1 MLIVQKNDDAAFV
14 RQIDAESRVTVW
26 AVNRA
31 NSPLISKLGLTHVL
45 GGAVDASG
53 QKILH
58 TTGPGVNMELHDSS
72 MQPGQ
77 FGLQPQSQYL
87 QPAGQ
92 FGLQPQM
99 QYFPATCPPA
109 IPQFYSVP
117 PQNLASAIMDLTG
130 MLDLVSFAEKQNLFS
145 RDMDKVTGPKLCRCF
160 CEPNHLADGYNFACF
175 NADGSF
181 KARFV
186 LQNYSVFEVKWFKYT
201 DSPEK
206 GYFLFAPSVS
216 AVYAPQNCDGTFTT
230 DANIACVNSTMG
242 MGWLCTAGGVENLD
256 WEIIRRFGENA
267 RLVWTEFPDDPLL
280 TYNHFLE
287 AFGIV
292 TEARS
297 HGIEMNIVRVKAVTE
312 ASGIAVQAQESLL
325 DSGKIKKVARRY
337 NLPID
342 PVWNDLPG
350 EIDFDDDLPVH
361 KVLPFWTNNRVAV
374 FFGMRTGEFLV
385 EIIRRRPRSAMFR
398 HPLVVVDKKDRK
410 LMEQVHAAGGNK
422 IRVATFDVF
431 KDEDVF
437 LTTVPSLA
445 KMIFIVPPCG
455 DSEMKVVTPAI
466 LDVCAQVKLPVGIFS
481 RSEDAP
487 QQEIAADTVLY
498 NVAKSKDAEDV
509 FFARDI
515 NINSDVITRY
525 KFSPAGVEEA
535 LVTKDDMMKELM

>member
-1 MLIVQKNDDAAFV
+1 MLIVPKNDDAAFV

-26 AVNRA
+26 AVNHA

-58 TTGPGVNMELHDSS
+58 TTGPGLTLERRDAVMP
-72 MQPGQ
+72 Q
-77 FGLQPQSQYL
+77 GLLPYQGWMLPTMAQAPQQIGYAVPLS
-87 QPAGQ
+87 
-92 FGLQPQM
+92 
-99 QYFPATCPPA
+99 
-109 IPQFYSVP
+109 IPLFSAVP
-117 PQNLASAIMDLTG
+117 PHEIQQTISEMTG
-130 MLDLVSFAEKQNLFS
+130 GYDPVYVAEELGLLQ

-160 CEPNHLADGYNFACF
+160 CDLTHLADGFNFACF

-201 DSPEK
+201 DSPGI
-206 GYFLFAPSVS
+206 GYFPFSPSVS
-216 AVYAPQNCDGTFTT
+216 AVYTPVKCDGIFTT
-230 DANIACVNSTMG
+230 DANLACANFPMDK
-242 MGWLCTAGGVENLD
+242 GWLCTAGGVENLD
-256 WEIIRRFGENA
+256 WEIIRRYGKNA

-280 TYNHFLE
+280 TYNQFLE

-292 TEARS
+292 TEARR
-297 HGIEMNIVRVKAVTE
+297 HGIEMNIVRAKAVTE

-398 HPLVVVDKKDRK
+398 HSLVVVDKIDRK

-422 IRVATFDVF
+422 IRVATFDIF

-437 LTTVPSLA
+437 LTTVPSLV

-455 DSEMKVVTPAI
+455 DSEMKVITPEI
-466 LDVCAQVKLPVGIFS
+466 LNVCAQAKLPVGIFS

-498 NVAKSKDAEDV
+498 KVAKSKDAEDV
-509 FFARDI
+509 FWVKNESSKAI
-515 NINSDVITRY
+515 VKY
-525 KFSPAGVEEA
+525 EFSPVGVEE
-535 LVTKDDMMKELM
+535 TPGTEEDIRQGE

>member
-1 MLIVQKNDDAAFV
+1 MLSKKQKKNEAFV
-14 RQIDAESRVTVW
+14 HSVDTASRVTEW
-26 AVNRA
+26 AVNHA
-31 NSPLISKLGLTHVL
+31 NSPQISKLGLTYVL

-53 QKILH
+53 QKKLH
-58 TTGPGVNMELHDSS
+58 TTGPGVTLELHDSS

-109 IPQFYSVP
+109 ISQFYSVP

-230 DANIACVNSTMG
+230 DANIACINFSMD
-242 MGWLCTAGGVENLD
+242 MGWISTAGGVEKLD
-256 WEIIRRFGENA
+256 WEIIRRFGKNA
-267 RLVWTEFPDDPLL
+267 RLVWSVFLDDQLL
-280 TYNHFLE
+280 TRNNFAE
-287 AFGIV
+287 VFAIV
-292 TEARS
+292 TEAKR
-297 HGIEMNIVRVKAVTE
+297 HGVEMDIVRAE
-312 ASGIAVQAQESLL
+312 ATAQSIGNMWDAQESLL
-325 DSGKIKKVARRY
+325 DEREIKKEARRY
-337 NLPID
+337 HLAID
-342 PVWNDLPG
+342 PVWNGLPC
-350 EIDFDDDLPVH
+350 EIDFDDEPLAREVP
-361 KVLPFWTNNRVAV
+361 PFWNGNRVTM
-374 FFGMRTGEFLV
+374 FFGKKSVAFMQELV
-385 EIIRRRPRSAMFR
+385 IRRITPWIDCKRV
-398 HPLVVVDKKDRK
+398 LVVVDEKDRN
-410 LMEQVHAAGGNK
+410 LARRIHTAGGSK
-422 IRVATFDVF
+422 VRGVMFDVF
-431 KDEDVF
+431 KGESVKVF
-437 LTTVPSLA
+437 LEKVPSLA
-445 KMIFIVPPCG
+445 DLIFIVPPLG
-455 DSEMKVVTPAI
+455 DSEMKAITREI
-466 LDVCAQVKLPVGIFS
+466 LDACTQTGLPVGIFS

-487 QQEIAADTVLY
+487 PQETAVDTVFY
-498 NVAKSKDAEDV
+498 CVAKSQSTEDV
-509 FFARDI
+509 FSVK
-515 NINSDVITRY
+515 NMKSNSIVNY
-525 KFSPAGVEEA
+525 KFSPAGVEE
-535 LVTKDDMMKELM
+535 TPGTEEDM